1 MKEALSQGVSVLPA
15 PSIDA
20 TPADLPAEASFL
32 DRLPPALVTD
42 LRQITNRR
50 ETPFRGLSLQDVIT
64 EFLPLLD
71 QLGHLGA
78 TGAELAIVL
87 AELGLR
93 APDGAPYARGTISK
107 AMSRARQASASGKLR
122 QSAATCGRM
131 WHAAASSG
139 NLRQDAAP
147 PGASRPDAALSGAER
162 RDAASGSI
170 PRLHPQPESSAN
182 AMRPSAARSADLLR
196 SLRAEDDI

>member
-1 MKEALSQGVSVLPA
+1 MKEAPSLSVSA
-15 PSIDA
+15 TAASSIDA
-20 TPADLPAEASFL
+20 TPDRLPAETSFL

-42 LRQITNRR
+42 LRQITGRL

-93 APDGAPYARGTISK
+93 APDGTPYARGTVSK
-107 AMSRARQASASGKLR
+107 AISRARKAAASGRLR
-122 QSAATCGRM
+122 QPAATCGAGRQESARSGTS
-131 WHAAASSG
+131 WQNAALSVIPRPDAASAGTERHGAASSG
-139 NLRQDAAP
+139 ALRLQPP
-147 PGASRPDAALSGAER
+147 PGAGRHTMNAYAKEAGR
-162 RDAASGSI
+162 R
-170 PRLHPQPESSAN
+170 LK
-182 AMRPSAARSADLLR
+182 
-196 SLRAEDDI
+196 SLCAEDDI